1 MTQLMLL
8 AITKGVLS
16 IAETP
21 MFLPRQENFQQGFE
35 EFAVILVNAA
45 QTLHTAIGQ
54 GPSALK
60 AAAEK
65 ITDAEH
71 EADRLG
77 MKLFNQLHKS
87 FMTPYD
93 PEDILALIHYLDDI
107 VDGLEDVAHRM
118 NAYQVATIPPAML
131 QLSDILVK
139 ACVALTPALKALSTK
154 GNIIEHCMKIGDYE
168 SEIDGLTRSAIAE
181 LFRDE
186 KNAIELL
193 KKKEIYEFFEET
205 GDACAHVATVLGRI
219 QVKGG

>member
-1 MTQLMLL
+1 
-8 AITKGVLS
+8 
-16 IAETP
+16 

-35 EFAVILVNAA
+35 EFSVILVKA
-45 QTLHTAIGQ
+45 TKLLRDAIMQ
-54 GPSALK
+54 GPSALQVVS
-60 AAAEK
+60 EK
-65 ITDAEH
+65 ITEAEH

-93 PEDILALIHYLDDI
+93 PEDMLALIHYLDDI

-118 NAYQVATIPPAML
+118 NAYQVATIPPVML
-131 QLSDILVK
+131 QLSEILVK
-139 ACVALTPALKALSTK
+139 ATEALGPALHALSTK
-154 GNIIEHCMKIGDYE
+154 GDIIEHCMKIGDYE
-168 SEIDGLTRSAIAE
+168 SEIDRMTRSAIAE
-181 LFRDE
+181 LFREE